1 MMKKFLTMLAM
12 AALCCVVGC
21 NDDVDELEKEIN
33 SLKSRIEALE
43 KQVTLLNSNI
53 EALQALSQKG
63 ATITEVKCEN
73 GTYTITL
80 SNGEVITLAQ
90 GSEAEAVIPVVAIN
104 EQGYWVVDYR
114 DGAGFVEILVNGEP
128 VKATADDGIT
138 PLFKIDADGF
148 WTVSYDGGKSYER
161 VLDVNGQPVNATG
174 TGELTDKFFEE
185 VKVEGDLFYVKLL
198 TGEELRIPILPDF
211 FCRIIAPEGVQL
223 FTSKQTQRYSVEIR
237 GVESVFLSAPTGWSA
252 ELTDPVDERATLIVT
267 APETS
272 ATRSLADNT
281 KDVTILA
288 MAGYYATIAKIQV
301 EVEGSIVVTPPSV
314 ESVTLVEGSATES
327 SLSFTITTS
336 EDTDAWMY
344 LLQPASEA
352 APEASTIASVGNQGV
367 GTELTINNLEASTDY
382 VLYVVAIKN
391 PNTYSEVIS
400 SGVVSTTAPLDT
412 NDYWTVGV
420 TINGVTYS
428 SETEGARLLT
438 VAADATENLT
448 FAPSEG
454 GVIFVEDLNDTFD
467 LATGSNQGL
476 TKSIVVIGRNA
487 TKKTVIKMNNYSS
500 LRLPEGEVIFKNII
514 FDASSCNNYVFNN
527 GTGTQHGTGGAKNV
541 IFEDCEIIFGAN
553 GKPFMTFYNA
563 AVDSA
568 VENIFFRNCK
578 IQSKSSIANQI
589 FITTSNTITT
599 GLNKFK
605 HLEFDNCIIY
615 GMDTTTALSN
625 CLFCQESA
633 KNQASLAGSL
643 ENLEIVFTNN
653 TVVDFASSGS
663 GNGGAFF
670 HVGAF
675 KSLNV
680 TNNIFYLGVDE
691 KYPAVMR
698 VFTDYNTTSWPSWT
712 MDRTQSIYW
721 GSKGWKLFFDGS
733 GSYYPTAT
741 ITESGLKTFVKASA
755 TPLSVIDKENGRFV
769 KADDYATYGSTLQ

>member
-12 AALCCVVGC
+12 AALCCMVGC
-21 NDDVDELEKEIN
+21 NDDVDELEKEID
-33 SLKSRIEALE
+33 SLKSRVEALE

-90 GSEAEAVIPVVAIN
+90 GSEAEAVIPVIAIN

-198 TGEELRIPILPDF
+198 TGEELRIPILADF
-211 FCRIIAPEGVQL
+211 FCHIIAPEGVQL

-237 GVESVFLSAPTGWSA
+237 GVENVFLSAPTGWSA

-301 EVEGSIVVTPPSV
+301 EVEGSIVVTPPTV

-327 SLSFTITTS
+327 SLSFTVTTS

-352 APEASTIASVGNQGV
+352 APEASTIASVGKVGV
-367 GTELTINNLEASTDY
+367 NNDLTVAGLESDTEYA
-382 VLYVVAIKN
+382 LYVIAVKN
-391 PNTYSEVIS
+391 PNTYSEVF
-400 SGVVSTTAPLDT
+400 VAKAKTNAPKP
-412 NDYWTVGV
+412 DYTDYYEEGV
-420 TINGVTYS
+420 TIDGVSFSKENGTLITATTLI
-428 SETEGARLLT
+428 SEEGVYFIDPAEGQEITL
-438 VAADATENLT
+438 AANGDL
-448 FAPSEG
+448 G
-454 GVIFVEDLNDTFD
+454 LGKLVI
-467 LATGSNQGL
+467 
-476 TKSIVVIGRNA
+476 IGRYSNKMPVVKITNIVTMNA
-487 TKKTVIKMNNYSS
+487 KSS
-500 LRLPEGEVIFKNII
+500 TDGFIFKNID
-514 FDASSCNNYVFNN
+514 FDASSFTNYIFNFAGTMGQFERFVMEDCHFTSGKDKPMSYFNN
-527 GTGTQHGTGGAKNV
+527 ASGIKRIILRNSKVALNMSTNDKQGNLFNLAAKCDVSQLSHFVVENNVIYCPEGVVSNSMILNLTTNALPNLVVNITGNTLVNFAGKSNGYVNCGGVAEINISKNIMWIDPSSTVSCYLCKISAASETVLNVADNVAYGLSEKGKWSSHTGTL
-541 IFEDCEIIFGAN
+541 
-553 GKPFMTFYNA
+553 P
-563 AVDSA
+563 
-568 VENIFFRNCK
+568 
-578 IQSKSSIANQI
+578 
-589 FITTSNTITT
+589 T
-599 GLNKFK
+599 GLDAKPAMNVVETSPFTS
-605 HLEFDNCIIY
+605 
-615 GMDTTTALSN
+615 MDFS
-625 CLFCQESA
+625 
-633 KNQASLAGSL
+633 KGSF
-643 ENLEIVFTNN
+643 IPT
-653 TVVDFASSGS
+653 
-663 GNGGAFF
+663 
-670 HVGAF
+670 
-675 KSLNV
+675 
-680 TNNIFYLGVDE
+680 
-691 KYPAVMR
+691 
-698 VFTDYNTTSWPSWT
+698 TDY
-712 MDRTQSIYW
+712 
-721 GSKGWKLFFDGS
+721 
-733 GSYYPTAT
+733 A
-741 ITESGLKTFVKASA
+741 A
-755 TPLSVIDKENGRFV
+755 
-769 KADDYATYGSTLQ
+769 YGSTLQ